1 MRGLAK
7 LEDIVRH
14 YFDPST
20 SMFDDNNSLAFIGLV
35 LLAISLVFAFFTM
48 GITNENGVPF
58 LSYIFVGGGFAV
70 FVLGYV
76 FHSLMFILGSFYKNG
91 IIYTIGSAVFGS
103 VAIIGYLLYV
113 LLTVVILPF
122 IAVGLI
128 SATPSFGVFAPI
140 KVLLLI
146 GTSLYGVSK
155 GFSLSIHLE
164 HPYTVFSKEISLVKS
179 VYSSLRTSPFN

>member
-1 MRGLAK
+1 
-7 LEDIVRH
+7 
-14 YFDPST
+14 
-20 SMFDDNNSLAFIGLV
+20 
-35 LLAISLVFAFFTM
+35 
-48 GITNENGVPF
+48 
-58 LSYIFVGGGFAV
+58 
-70 FVLGYV
+70 
-76 FHSLMFILGSFYKNG
+76 
-91 IIYTIGSAVFGS
+91 
-103 VAIIGYLLYV
+103 
-113 LLTVVILPF
+113 
-122 IAVGLI
+122 LI